1 MKKITISIVLL
12 TIFGFSDS
20 QTVYENL
27 YANKDRKNPED
38 ATRSG
43 FNMSTDIGY
52 TTYLID
58 VTSSELSR
66 AIDYNVLEA
75 TLGMS
80 YAYANWMLGIDTKI
94 LVYEQNSNLSSSSGV
109 LNDSVNIDRNELSFF
124 VNYKI
129 DEKFGVN
136 VVYRYANLKSTDSYV
151 DFKKYNTT
159 FNYATYGL
167 ASSVVYTPS
176 LFDGLFLSTG
186 LVYSKANIEVF
197 EKVNNIKDDVFIND
211 SSSSFGV
218 KLGGGYSHAF
228 NNDLVL
234 KFSADYYKFDF
245 GELNVYSNSLGRVFE
260 QASLNE
266 ETYSVRLG
274 MSYQF

>member
-109 LNDSVNIDRNELSFF
+109 LNDSADINRDELSLFI
-124 VNYKI
+124 NYKI
-129 DEKFGVN
+129 NEEFALN
-136 VVYRYANLKSTDSYV
+136 AVYRYANLKSTDSYV
-151 DFKKYNTT
+151 DVKKYNTT
-159 FNYATYGL
+159 FNYSTYGL

-176 LFDGLFLSTG
+176 LFNGLFLSTG
-186 LVYSKANIEVF
+186 LVYSNAKVEIF
-197 EKVNNIKDDVFIND
+197 EKVNNSQDDAFID
-211 SSSSFGV
+211 DGSSSLGI
-218 KLGGGYSHAF
+218 KLGGGYSYAV
-228 NNDLVL
+228 NEDLAL
-234 KFSADYYKFDF
+234 KLSADWYKFDF
-245 GELNVYSNSLGRVFE
+245 GKLNVNSLSTNKILE

-266 ETYSVRLG
+266 ETYSIRLG
-274 MSYQF
+274 VSYGF

>member
-1 MKKITISIVLL
+1 VKKVTIGILLL
-12 TIFGFSDS
+12 TIFGFSES

-43 FNMSTDIGY
+43 FHMSTDIGY

-58 VTSSELSR
+58 VTSTELNR

-75 TLGMS
+75 TLGIS
-80 YAYANWMLGIDTKI
+80 YAYASWMWGIDTKI
-94 LVYEQNSNLSSSSGV
+94 LVHEQNSNLSSSSGV
-109 LNDSVNIDRNELSFF
+109 LNDSADIDRNELSFF
-124 VNYKI
+124 INYKI
-129 DEKFGVN
+129 DEEFGFN
-136 VVYRYANLKSTDSYV
+136 AVYRYANLKSTDSYV

-159 FNYATYGL
+159 FNYATHGL
-167 ASSVVYTPS
+167 ASSVVYTPNF
-176 LFDGLFLSTG
+176 FDGLFLSSG
-186 LVYSKANIEVF
+186 FVYSKANVEIS

-211 SSSSFGV
+211 SPSSFGV
-218 KLGGGYSHAF
+218 KLGGGYSYAF
-228 NNDLVL
+228 NKNLVL
-234 KFSADYYKFDF
+234 KFSTDWYKFDF
-245 GELNVYSNSLGRVFE
+245 GKLNVNSFSTNKTLE

-274 MSYQF
+274 ISYKF